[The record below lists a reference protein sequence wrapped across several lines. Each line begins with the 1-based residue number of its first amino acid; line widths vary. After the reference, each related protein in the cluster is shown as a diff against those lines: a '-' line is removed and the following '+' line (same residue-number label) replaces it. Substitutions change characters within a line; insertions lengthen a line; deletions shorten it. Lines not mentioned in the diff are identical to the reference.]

1 MNVQASGRD
10 AYRLIAWALACGVAA
25 ACGGE
30 PKAAR
35 TPQVNA
41 VLVQEGEKK
50 SGQGHGQRHVLG
62 EERAG
67 ADAGVVKPA
76 LVAEVD
82 PVAELLALGGERS
95 TSLGAPSHGR
105 LLGGV
110 GLPVKGPGFLH
121 NPKRPPEARYGT
133 VEMVQAIVRG
143 AAVVERELP
152 GSGLVVNDI
161 GLAEGGPIAQHGSH
175 QSGRDADILFYVLD
189 RERNPWPSVGVPIE
203 PDGSGYD
210 YKDLSV
216 AEDDVLVRLD
226 APRTWRFVQALIE
239 DPGAQLQRIFIVEHV
254 RAMLLSAAERVHAPQ
269 ATRDRFAALSCQ
281 PSTPH
286 DDHMHVRWFC
296 TPQDTAAGC
305 YDKPPIYPWHRDALA
320 ALGTAPV
327 LEPAGNR
334 AERTAEV
341 EERTTSRAEAR
352 KKAGKMH
359 REVRR
364 FLARREAWA
373 KQPHPGREF
382 CK

>member
-1 MNVQASGRD
+1 MNGRD
-10 AYRLIAWALACGVAA
+10 AYRLIAWGWTLAWLAWLA
-25 ACGGE
+25 SCGGE
-30 PKAAR
+30 QGAAR
-35 TPQVNA
+35 TPQV
-41 VLVQEGEKK
+41 
-50 SGQGHGQRHVLG
+50 HP
-62 EERAG
+62 
-67 ADAGVVKPA
+67 VV
-76 LVAEVD
+76 VAEQKQAPAAAEEPSGEATKLEPAAPAAPD
-82 PVAELLALGGERS
+82 PIAELLALGGERS
-95 TSLGAPSHGR
+95 TSLGAPGNGSV
-105 LLGGV
+105 LGAV
-110 GLPVKGPGFLH
+110 ALPVTGPGFLH
-121 NPKRPPEARYGT
+121 NPKRPADARYGT
-133 VEMVQAIVRG
+133 VELVQSIVRA

-161 GLAEGGPIAQHGSH
+161 GLPRGGKIAQHGSH

-203 PDGSGYD
+203 PDGTGYD

-216 AEDDVLVRLD
+216 LEDDVLVRLD

-239 DPGAQLQRIFIVEHV
+239 DPVAQVQRIFVVEHV
-254 RAMLLSAAERVHAPQ
+254 RAMLLAAAERAHAPQ
-269 ATRDRFAALSCQ
+269 AARDRFAALTCQ

-296 TPQDTAAGC
+296 TPEDTKAGC

-320 ALGTAPV
+320 ALGLAPV

-334 AERTAEV
+334 KERMAEV

-352 KKAGKMH
+352 AKAGPMH
-359 REVRR
+359 KEVRR